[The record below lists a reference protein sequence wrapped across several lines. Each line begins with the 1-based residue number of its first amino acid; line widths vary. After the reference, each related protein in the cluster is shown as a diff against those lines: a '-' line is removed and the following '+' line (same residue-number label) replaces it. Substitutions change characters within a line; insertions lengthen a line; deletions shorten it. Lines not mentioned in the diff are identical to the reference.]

1 MHDLIWQCASHTL
14 VLNRPLV
21 MGILNVTPDSFSDG
35 GQHATTEAAMAQAH
49 AMLEA
54 GVDIIDIGGESSRP
68 NAEPVSACTELS
80 RIMPV
85 LKALRDCGKPI
96 SVDTQKPYVM
106 RAVLDAG
113 ASIIND
119 VCGFDNPVA
128 IDAVADSDCGLCIM
142 HMQGEP
148 QTMQNAPIYQNAPAE
163 VTDFLQR
170 QVNRLQSAGIDKQR
184 LCIDPGIGFGK
195 TLAHNIQILQQLPHL
210 PATPILVGLSR
221 KRIIGDLTRKPVHER
236 MAGSVAGALYAVA
249 QGAHIVRVH
258 DVAATVDALKVWHSL
273 STTQHIGQS

>member
-35 GQHATTEAAMAQAH
+35 GEHFTAQTAIDKAYAMI
-49 AMLEA
+49 EA
-54 GVDIIDIGGESSRP
+54 GADIIDIGGESTRP
-68 NAEPVSACTELS
+68 DATPISACAELC
-80 RIMPV
+80 RIMPI
-85 LKALRDCGKPI
+85 LTALRDCGKPI
-96 SVDTQKPYVM
+96 SIDTHKPYVM
-106 RAVLDAG
+106 RAALDAG

-119 VCGFDNPVA
+119 VRGFNSPVA
-128 IDAVADSDCGLCIM
+128 IDAIADSDCGLCIM

-148 QTMQNAPIYQNAPAE
+148 QTMQNAPQYTDVTAE
-163 VTDFLQR
+163 VAFFLQ
-170 QVNRLQSAGIDKQR
+170 QQIQRLQTAGVAHNR

-195 TLAHNIQILQQLPHL
+195 TLAHNLQLLQQLNQL

-221 KRIIGDLTRKPVHER
+221 KRMIGEMTGKPVAER
-236 MAGSVAGALYAVA
+236 VAGSVAAALYAVA

-258 DVAATVDALKVWHSL
+258 DVAQTVDALKVWYTL
-273 STTQHIGQS
+273 SA